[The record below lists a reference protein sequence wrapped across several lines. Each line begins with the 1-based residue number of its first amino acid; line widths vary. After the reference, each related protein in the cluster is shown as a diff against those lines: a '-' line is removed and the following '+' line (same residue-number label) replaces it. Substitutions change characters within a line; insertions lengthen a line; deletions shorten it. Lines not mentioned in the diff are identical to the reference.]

1 MIRNENTKT
10 AIATH
15 EVKPLT
21 REQIDMLAA
30 GLNWKRK
37 YIHHISNAVSFLL
50 SPQERKRCELALH
63 WIQAMIHLSTAF
75 KAKAR

>member
-1 MIRNENTKT
+1 MIRNEKTKT

-30 GLNWKRK
+30 GFLPLIQEYYRK
-37 YIHHISNAVSFLL
+37 VQSITQSENNVVEA
-50 SPQERKRCELALH
+50 A
-63 WIQAMIHLSTAF
+63 
-75 KAKAR
+75 